1 MAQRGE
7 NTKSAVSDE
16 KPEPGVALAAGA
28 EDATTSPA
36 EDAAKPAEDVIASPT
51 EETAKPAE
59 EKVTYSISP
68 GFSRFLGAQKI
79 GLAISSYQSGKFYL
93 LGQNVN
99 GGLLVDERF
108 FRKAMGICVPDKDT
122 ILLATLFQILKFKSV
137 LEPDQQVNNVFDACY
152 VPREIFVTGE
162 LDAHDIGQLKDG
174 RIVFV
179 NTLYNC
185 LATPS
190 ERHSF
195 TPVWKP
201 PFISKIV
208 KEDRC
213 HLNGLAMEE
222 GVPRYVTAVS
232 KSDTIDGWRDRRFD
246 GGIVIDVQSG
256 EIVIGGLSMPHSPR
270 VYRGKLWVLNSGT
283 GELGWIERGAKAAD
297 AKFHVVA
304 FCPGFVRGLS
314 FHGKYAFVGLS
325 KPRYQRF
332 EGLALDK
339 KLAESDSEPWCGV
352 QVIDLDSGTCVHWF
366 RIDGPVAELYD
377 LGVVPGVL
385 RPMSLSFASNEILG
399 LITHDKLTE
408 GWPD

>member
-1 MAQRGE
+1 M
-7 NTKSAVSDE
+7 
-16 KPEPGVALAAGA
+16 
-28 EDATTSPA
+28 
-36 EDAAKPAEDVIASPT
+36 
-51 EETAKPAE
+51 
-59 EKVTYSISP
+59 SP
-68 GFSRFLGAQKI
+68 GLSGFLGANKI

-93 LGQNVN
+93 LGQNVE

-108 FRKAMGICVPDKDT
+108 FRKAMGICVPDKQT
-122 ILLATLFQILKFKSV
+122 LLLATLFQIIRFKNV
-137 LEPDQQVNNVFDACY
+137 LEPDQQVNNVFDTCY
-152 VPREIFVTGE
+152 VPRQLFVTGE
-162 LDAHDIGQLKDG
+162 LDAHDVGQLKDG

-190 ERHSF
+190 ARHSI

-213 HLNGLAMEE
+213 HLNGLAMED

-246 GGIVIDVQSG
+246 GGIVIDVETG
-256 EIVIGGLSMPHSPR
+256 EIVIGGLSLPHSPR
-270 VYRGKLWVLNSGT
+270 VYAGKLWVLNSGT
-283 GELGWIERGAKAAD
+283 GELGWIERAEKAQD

-314 FHGKYAFVGLS
+314 FHGKFALVGLS
-325 KPRYQRF
+325 KPRYERF

-339 KLAESDSEPWCGV
+339 KLKDADSEPWCGV
-352 QVIDLDSGTCVHWF
+352 QIIDLDTGACVHWF
-366 RIDGPVAELYD
+366 RIDGPVGELYD
-377 LGVVPGVL
+377 VAVVPGVM
-385 RPMSLSFASNEILG
+385 RAMSLSFASNEVLG
-399 LITHDKLTE
+399 LVTHDPLE
-408 GWPD
+408 QGASF